1 MKTLIRLIPLLFILS
16 MGYFAVA
23 QSKEGSVTGRII
35 SAKDQTAIDYG
46 SIAVKS
52 MKDSSVV
59 GTSNTNKD
67 GSFTISGLAPG
78 SYRLYA
84 AYLGLRNVTREFT
97 ISSAATKVN
106 IGVLS
111 MEDAGLDLKT
121 VEIKGEAPP
130 VVVKKDTLEFNAGS
144 FKVRENAVVED
155 VLKKLPGVEVA
166 KDGSVKAQGETVT
179 RVKVDGKEFF
189 GSDPLLATK
198 NLPADMI
205 DKIQI
210 IDQMSDQAQ
219 FTGVDDGNR
228 EKVINITT
236 KKDKKNGFFGN
247 SSVGYGTD
255 DRYDVNLN
263 VNKFKGNEQ
272 MSVIGQFNNVNKQ
285 NFGGGVSGGGGGGG
299 GGGRGGMQV
308 SSNGA
313 GQQGITTTNAAG
325 LNYANVYKSGTQFN
339 ASYFFNDTRLFN
351 DQNSLTQNLLG
362 NTTTTFQDAL
372 KSTTD
377 KVNHRLNFL
386 LDTKIDSLTSIRIQ
400 PNLSYTKTT
409 LDRSENY
416 VNNYG
421 TQTAVGTQNYK
432 TNSSAPTLADNLL
445 IRRKFLRRGRS
456 LSLNVNTNINNSSSD
471 IYNNIMETTTSV
483 IDTLAQVSDR
493 TTDQFNDQ
501 SSKSFGNTS
510 RLVYTEPLSK
520 TLSLEV
526 NYENRYNFDKSNRYT
541 YNFNPITS
549 NYDILDLTYTN
560 SYENTTLTNAAGF
573 SFNKTGKKYIWNAGL
588 AVQNTDREN
597 KNVTTGNTI
606 NQNFYNL
613 TPSAQFRYT
622 FSNSKRLRIN
632 YRGTT
637 QQPSIS
643 QIQPIP
649 DNTNTQSI
657 AIGNPNLKPSFTNNL
672 RIFYNNFDFAH
683 YRSLF
688 IFANVNQTMNAFGN
702 SSQIIQN
709 DPDSTNNGKI
719 AVTPINVGGVIQGNL
734 FGSVGLPIIPGN
746 KLNLNVTL
754 GGNYARGV
762 NVTNAIKNITND
774 WSITNGYKVVSS
786 LDKFDVTAGING
798 SMNRANYSAQ
808 PQNNTTYYVLN
819 PTLDIS
825 YLFPGNIRLAADV
838 DYYQNTGRGGNF
850 DTNYTLLNSYIS
862 KQFFK
867 NRGTFKFAVND
878 ALNQNQGVLRTSSNN
893 TITDLNYNVLKR
905 YYMLSFTYSLNRM
918 GGRDMNPNMNN
929 ERGGPGGMRI
939 RM

>member
-1 MKTLIRLIPLLFILS
+1 MKNFTKVIPMLLLLFC
-16 MGYFAVA
+16 GYSAVA
-23 QSKEGSVTGRII
+23 QRNDGSVTGRII
-35 SAKDQTAIDYG
+35 NGKDKTPIDYG

-52 MKDSSVV
+52 LKDSSVV
-59 GTSNTNKD
+59 GTISTNKD
-67 GSFTISGLAPG
+67 GSFSISGLTSG

-84 AYLGLRNVTREFT
+84 AYLGLRNATREFT
-97 ISSAATKVN
+97 ISSESNKVN
-106 IGVLS
+106 IGDLAL
-111 MEDAGLDLKT
+111 EDTGLDLKT
-121 VEIKGEAPP
+121 VEIKGDAPP
-130 VVVKKDTLEFNAGS
+130 VIVKKDTLEFNAGS

-166 KDGSVKAQGETVT
+166 KDGTVKAQGESVT

-247 SSVGYGTD
+247 SSVGYGSD
-255 DRYDVNLN
+255 DSYEANLN
-263 VNKFKGNEQ
+263 VNRFKGEEQ

-285 NFGGGVSGGGGGGG
+285 SFGGGVGGGGNFGGGG
-299 GGGRGGMQV
+299 GGGRGGNQGNAGGN
-308 SSNGA
+308 SA
-313 GQQGITTTNAAG
+313 GQQGITKTNAAG
-325 LNYANVYKSGTQFN
+325 FNYANVFKSGTQLN
-339 ASYFFNDTRLFN
+339 ASYFFNKTSLFN

-362 NTTTTFQDAL
+362 NTVTTFQDAL
-372 KSTTD
+372 QSTTE
-377 KVNHRLNFL
+377 KLNHRFNLL
-386 LDTKIDSLTSIRIQ
+386 LDAKIDSLTSIRIQ
-400 PNLSYTKTT
+400 PNLGYTETT
-409 LDRSENY
+409 LNRSENY
-416 VNNYG
+416 TNNYSDR
-421 TQTAVGTQNYK
+421 TAVGTQAYNTK
-432 TNSSAPTLADNLL
+432 STAPTLSDNLL

-456 LSLNVNTNINNSSSD
+456 LSLNVNTNVNNSESD
-471 IYNNIMETTTSV
+471 IYNKILLTTSS
-483 IDTLAQVSDR
+483 IQD
-493 TTDQFNDQ
+493 TTDNNTDQLNDQ

-520 TLSLEV
+520 TLSLEL
-526 NYENRYNFDKSNRYT
+526 NYENRYNFDRSNRFT
-541 YNFNPITS
+541 YDFNPVTS
-549 NYDILDLTYTN
+549 NYDVVDFRYTN
-560 SYENTTLTNAAGF
+560 TYENTTLTNAAGF

-597 KNVTTGNTI
+597 KNLTTGNNI

-613 TPSAQFRYT
+613 TPSAQYRYT

-632 YRGTT
+632 YRGNT

-649 DNTNTQSI
+649 DNTNTQTI
-657 AIGNPNLKPSFTNNL
+657 PIGNPGLKPSFTNNL

-702 SSQIIQN
+702 NSVQ
-709 DPDSTNNGKI
+709 DTATGKI
-719 AVTPINVGGVIQGNL
+719 AVTPINVKGVYQGNL
-734 FGSVGLPIIPGN
+734 FGSVGMPIIPGN
-746 KLNLNVTL
+746 KLNFNITA
-754 GGNYARGV
+754 GASYGRGV
-762 NVTNAIKNITND
+762 NVTNGIENVTND
-774 WSITNGYKVVSS
+774 WSLTNGYKLVSNM
-786 LDKFDVTAGING
+786 DKFDFTAGING
-798 SMNRANYSAQ
+798 SLNRATYSAQ
-808 PQNNTTYYVLN
+808 PNNNTTYYVLN

-838 DYYQNTGRGGNF
+838 DYYQNTGRGSQYN
-850 DTNYTLLNSYIS
+850 TSYTLLNGYIS

-905 YYMLSFTYSLNRM
+905 YYMVSFTYSLNRM
-918 GGRDMNPNMNN
+918 GGKNMNPNMNN